1 MSSVVEKLKKS
12 RKTVVVIVAIA
23 VIPLI
28 YAGLLTWANQ
38 DPAHNLDSVPAA
50 VVNED
55 QPASTEDG
63 TVNLGESLTEELT
76 SSTAG
81 NNFDWR
87 SMDADD
93 AEDALASGEVL
104 AVMTIPSGFSAAAVS
119 PADNDAAT
127 ARPATLSIET
137 NDSAN
142 MIAGTI
148 ASTIAST
155 VRESLATQV
164 SSEYLKNVYL
174 GFTTVHDKM
183 AEASDGATQLADGA
197 ASAADGSATLVAGLD
212 ELADGTSL
220 LVSGAQSLA
229 NGAAEANTGA
239 QSLSGGLAELQS
251 QTAPLPDQTAQLA
264 AGASTAA
271 TGAANLATAL
281 DQLETGSAGVSTGTD
296 QALAGASQL
305 SGGLN
310 TLAEESPALATGAE
324 NVSTGLANLLT
335 NYDSLNDLQRKATLA
350 ALSNG
355 AAQVSTGA
363 QTVQTSSAQLAA
375 GGQALVGSEATNT
388 GLSAL
393 SVGAKQLA
401 TGTAAASSG
410 ADQLKTGTA
419 QVAAGTATLS
429 SKMPELTAG
438 ISNAATGSRQ
448 LADGVSQV
456 SSGATALAD
465 KSTALGSGATNAAA
479 GASTLNDG
487 LIELDN
493 GATQLSEGLTEGVD
507 QVPSYTDAEAS
518 ALSDVTSDPVR
529 TDFTRKNEVP
539 AYGYALAP
547 YFTALA
553 LWVGAIGYFLI
564 MPALSRRALNGG
576 GSGFLVA
583 TRSFMTAALVAVVQS
598 ALVTLILINGVG
610 LNVAN
615 GWGLFGMITLA
626 SLTFVAINQALIA
639 LLGDPGRFLALILIV
654 LQLSAAGGTYP
665 IQTSPTFFQAI
676 HPWFPLTYAVES
688 FRSLIAGGTLG
699 QAQGIVVMAVWLVAA
714 LAVTV
719 VASFRARQRMED
731 AEAPRAVA
739 AAA

>member
-1 MSSVVEKLKKS
+1 MSSMIEKLKKS

-38 DPAHNLDSVPAA
+38 DPSHNLDKVPAA

-55 QPASTEDG
+55 EPATAGDK

-76 SSTAG
+76 SSTG
-81 NNFDWR
+81 DNNFNWR
-87 SMDADD
+87 SMEADA
-93 AEDALASGEVL
+93 AEDALESGEVL

-127 ARPATLSIET
+127 ARPATLSVET
-137 NDSAN
+137 NDAAN

-155 VRESLATQV
+155 VRDSLATQV

-183 AEASDGATQLADGA
+183 AEAADGATQVADGA
-197 ASAADGSATLVAGLD
+197 GSAADGSATLVAGLD
-212 ELADGTSL
+212 D
-220 LVSGAQSLA
+220 LA
-229 NGAAEANTGA
+229 NGTGLLISGAHALAAGAVDASTGA
-239 QSLSGGLAELQS
+239 QTLSAGLATLQT
-251 QTAPLPDQTAQLA
+251 QTAGLPDQTAQLA

-271 TGAANLATAL
+271 SGATNLATAL
-281 DQLETGSAGVSTGTD
+281 DQLETGSASVSTGAD
-296 QALAGASQL
+296 QALGGATQLSNGLDALAAESPTLAAGA
-305 SGGLN
+305 N
-310 TLAEESPALATGAE
+310 
-324 NVSTGLANLLT
+324 NVSTGITNLLA
-335 NYDSLNDLQRKATLA
+335 NYDSLNDLQRKAILA
-350 ALSNG
+350 SLGDG
-355 AAQVSTGA
+355 ASQVSSGA
-363 QTVQTSSAQLAA
+363 QTVQSSSAQLAA
-375 GGQALVGSEATNT
+375 GAKALVGSEAANT
-388 GLSAL
+388 GLSGLAA
-393 SVGAKQLA
+393 GAKQLA
-401 TGTAAASSG
+401 AGTAQASTG
-410 ADQLKTGTA
+410 ADQLKAGTA

-429 SKMPELTAG
+429 SKMPDLAAG
-438 ISNAATGSRQ
+438 IANAAAGART
-448 LADGVSQV
+448 LAGGVSQV

-465 KSTALGSGATNAAA
+465 KSNALGSGATDAAS
-479 GASTLNDG
+479 GAATLHDG
-487 LIELDN
+487 LVDLDN
-493 GATQLSEGLTEGVD
+493 GATQLSDGLTEGVS
-507 QVPSYTDAEAS
+507 QVPSYTDAQA
-518 ALSDVTSDPVR
+518 ATLSNVTSDPVR
-529 TDFTRKNEVP
+529 ADITRKNEVP

-564 MPALSRRALNGG
+564 MPALSRRALNGR

-583 TRSFMTAALVAVVQS
+583 ARSFMTAGLVALTQS

-665 IQTSPTFFQAI
+665 IQTSPMFFQAI
-676 HPWFPLTYAVES
+676 HPFFPLTYAVES

-699 QAQGIVVMAVWLVAA
+699 QAQGMVVMALWLVAA

-719 VASFRARQRMED
+719 IASFRARRDMSAD
-731 AEAPRAVA
+731 NAPETVPA
-739 AAA
+739 AA